1 MFYHGIGKT
10 TDFSI
15 FVTICFQW
23 FLYELNSIIF
33 LTCGTVLYL
42 NVSSLV
48 VRFHFRISLFG
59 RFTYFHKN
67 LKKEMCLLSRPGEK
81 RTFKNRLEKM
91 IGFIFKFSVL
101 YKNLNLPMMMFF
113 VLKYFWGRHQHPRGK
128 VVIICFSFAS
138 DVLRNSLVDQFAQ
151 TTRKRSFHIFQ
162 WSSPFLEK
170 LKGVFKKTFE
180 PSLLSN
186 SLKTTTLR

>member
-23 FLYELNSIIF
+23 FLYELNSSYFWPANDIQII
-33 LTCGTVLYL
+33 LPPGTVLYL

-48 VRFHFRISLFG
+48 VWFHFRISLFG

-101 YKNLNLPMMMFF
+101 YKNLNLPTSFCSCYLE
-113 VLKYFWGRHQHPRGK
+113 LKT
-128 VVIICFSFAS
+128 I
-138 DVLRNSLVDQFAQ
+138 DVLCFEILLGKASAS
-151 TTRKRSFHIFQ
+151 TRKSGHNLF
-162 WSSPFLEK
+162 
-170 LKGVFKKTFE
+170 
-180 PSLLSN
+180 
-186 SLKTTTLR
+186 

>member
-33 LTCGTVLYL
+33 LSCEWYSNYPPAGNSSLL
-42 NVSSLV
+42 NVSPLV
-48 VRFHFRISLFG
+48 VWFHFCISLFE

-81 RTFKNRLEKM
+81 RTLKNRLEKM

-101 YKNLNLPMMMFF
+101 YKNLNLPTSFCSCYLE
-113 VLKYFWGRHQHPRGK
+113 LKT
-128 VVIICFSFAS
+128 I
-138 DVLRNSLVDQFAQ
+138 DVLCFEILLGKTSAS
-151 TTRKRSFHIFQ
+151 TRKSGHNLF
-162 WSSPFLEK
+162 
-170 LKGVFKKTFE
+170 
-180 PSLLSN
+180 
-186 SLKTTTLR
+186 

>member
-101 YKNLNLPMMMFF
+101 YKNLNLPTSFCSCYLE
-113 VLKYFWGRHQHPRGK
+113 LKT
-128 VVIICFSFAS
+128 I
-138 DVLRNSLVDQFAQ
+138 DVLCFEILLGKTSAS
-151 TTRKRSFHIFQ
+151 TRKSGHNLFQ
-162 WSSPFLEK
+162 FC
-170 LKGVFKKTFE
+170 F
-180 PSLLSN
+180 
-186 SLKTTTLR
+186 